1 MQQESTSSGEMEAD
15 GKATSSNGH
24 SSSETSPTVSE
35 DKSQFCRL
43 SIPKGDK
50 LKEMLTSLWE
60 SDGSLK
66 TRMSAASAFRNSK
79 VSVDEAVADSTEF
92 EADSA
97 PPSSSGSSFNRG
109 ENKNKLLL
117 SLLQGS
123 QPMLGSV
130 LNVGNISAVATV
142 TPQMIMAKKSE
153 LAGLTARIPDVRF
166 TRDSST
172 TGSSSNLPDPEQAMK
187 KASTGTTSS
196 GVSTPVVGGQPS
208 DAVSWPHSK
217 TSMDNTQQNCPA
229 VSLQSPVAQQ
239 SLIADKL
246 YRDISDSDL
255 NLLQECLSQNGSFDS
270 PMTPYVDKL
279 LDEVCWRI
287 ILGEIHAQYL
297 RISWL
302 DNIAMVIGLS
312 GYDPLCTVH
321 IFFITYIFPY
331 RKQDRLTSE
340 ETIDYCRHIVI
351 IIGVARI
358 PK

>member
-1 MQQESTSSGEMEAD
+1 MEAD
-15 GKATSSNGH
+15 SGKATSSSGN

-35 DKSQFCRL
+35 DKSQFCRI

-66 TRMSAASAFRNSK
+66 ARVSAASAFRNSK
-79 VSVDEAVADSTEF
+79 VSSVDEAAADSTEF

-97 PPSSSGSSFNRG
+97 PPPPPPPSSGSSFSRSG

-123 QPMLGSV
+123 QPMLGGSV

-166 TRDSST
+166 ARDGPT
-172 TGSSSNLPDPEQAMK
+172 VGGPSNLPEPDQAMVK
-187 KASTGTTSS
+187 AASTAPSS
-196 GVSTPVVGGQPS
+196 VGAPAVGQPS
-208 DAVSWPHSK
+208 DAVGWPHGRASAD
-217 TSMDNTQQNCPA
+217 SARQSCPPVSQQH
-229 VSLQSPVAQQ
+229 
-239 SLIADKL
+239 LIPEKM
-246 YRDISDSDL
+246 YRDISDNDL

-279 LDEVCWRI
+279 LDEVRWRI
-287 ILGEIHAQYL
+287 CFARNTHTEDILV
-297 RISWL
+297 R
-302 DNIAMVIGLS
+302 
-312 GYDPLCTVH
+312 
-321 IFFITYIFPY
+321 
-331 RKQDRLTSE
+331 
-340 ETIDYCRHIVI
+340 
-351 IIGVARI
+351 
-358 PK
+358 